1 MPTIRNILYII
12 LQRRRRRSETL
23 PDTSL
28 GLHEFHRSVTRRLVV
43 HERGEATVVVAWRGG
58 KLEVPLC

>member
-1 MPTIRNILYII
+1 MYRWRRYC
-12 LQRRRRRSETL
+12 RRRRS
-23 PDTSL
+23 DTSL

-43 HERGEATVVVAWRGG
+43 HERGDEAVVVVAGGG

>member
-1 MPTIRNILYII
+1 MYRWRRYC
-12 LQRRRRRSETL
+12 RRRRSETSS
-23 PDTSL
+23 DTSL

-43 HERGEATVVVAWRGG
+43 HERVDVAALVVVGGG